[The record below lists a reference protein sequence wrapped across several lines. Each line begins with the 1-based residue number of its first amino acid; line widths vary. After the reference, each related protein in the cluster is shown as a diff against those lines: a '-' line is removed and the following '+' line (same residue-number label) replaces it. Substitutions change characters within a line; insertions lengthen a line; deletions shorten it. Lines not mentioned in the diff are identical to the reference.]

1 VTKRC
6 PRGQPDT
13 TKMNDGECASVFSN
27 TLGTFVLDENKQT
40 SREVPALFLRSE
52 RVRAFA
58 CVLLE
63 STFRPTQA
71 SASLPRTLHSKPVGR
86 LRASPRKLR
95 FPLPTPCVPRARTA
109 RTLALLA
116 DCAHACDPRADAN
129 DSRKSSYYG
138 SGHAGQGPRA
148 KIVVCDPSRFTPPLD
163 AHVCSARP
171 PAERHDGT
179 MHEHVQRTTHRR
191 STLGAGTLS
200 RVGEHESSRDV

>member
-1 VTKRC
+1 
-6 PRGQPDT
+6 
-13 TKMNDGECASVFSN
+13 MYDGESASGDFEP
-27 TLGTFVLDENKQT
+27 TLGAMKTQSFRKEKRAIADK
-40 SREVPALFLRSE
+40 ARSTCRKPTRPRSA

-95 FPLPTPCVPRARTA
+95 IPLPTPCVPRARARTA

-129 DSRKSSYYG
+129 DSRNRSYY
-138 SGHAGQGPRA
+138 
-148 KIVVCDPSRFTPPLD
+148 
-163 AHVCSARP
+163 
-171 PAERHDGT
+171 ERHDGT

-200 RVGEHESSRDV
+200 RVGEHESSREV

>member
-1 VTKRC
+1 MNETKRA
-6 PRGQPDT
+6 RAKSERAQT
-13 TKMNDGECASVFSN
+13 RRS
-27 TLGTFVLDENKQT
+27 TLLT
-40 SREVPALFLRSE
+40 RPRSE

-71 SASLPRTLHSKPVGR
+71 SSSLPRTLHSKPVGR

-95 FPLPTPCVPRARTA
+95 IPLPTPCVPRARTA

-116 DCAHACDPRADAN
+116 DCAHACDPRADTN
-129 DSRKSSYYG
+129 DSRNRSYYS

-148 KIVVCDPSRFTPPLD
+148 KVVVCDPSRFTPPLD

-179 MHEHVQRTTHRR
+179 RHEHVQLRLRGRLPQLHQAKLRKILQR
-191 STLGAGTLS
+191 GLFSFSSSYGAWP
-200 RVGEHESSRDV
+200 